1 VTVGSRGFRVSL
13 FGVHLAVACDSDAVA
28 AALDRY
34 VLPWLPRAALDTGR
48 ADRVV
53 DVRQMSPGGAG
64 LEIAVDGV
72 AVAVVPSPLAAI
84 PHVQRALD
92 EAFVR
97 CQSEVAVVHAGV
109 VAHEGRA
116 IILPAETHA
125 GKSTLVAELVRQGG
139 VYCSDEYALIDAG
152 GRVHPYPRAILLRE
166 ELGDDQSPRLAAE
179 LGGTVAHEPVRAG
192 LIVGVRRVAGA
203 ALDLTPTTQAE
214 AVLLLLRNTPHEL
227 ADAPWILAPIARAV
241 EGTACYVGVRGEAA
255 GAAASILALASAG
268 APGAAGRTLEVR
280 CSKSAASP

>member
-1 VTVGSRGFRVSL
+1 MTARSRGFRVSL

-28 AALDRY
+28 ATLDRY
-34 VLPWLPRAALDTGR
+34 VLPWLPRAALDSGR

-53 DVRQMSPGGAG
+53 EVRQVSPGDAG
-64 LEIAVDGV
+64 LEITVDGV
-72 AVAVVPSPLAAI
+72 VAGVAASPLAAI

-92 EAFVR
+92 DVVVR

-116 IILPAETHA
+116 IILPAATRA
-125 GKSTLVAELVRQGG
+125 GKSTLVAELVRQGA
-139 VYCSDEYALIDAG
+139 VYCSDEYALIDAV
-152 GRVHPYPRAILLRE
+152 GRVHPYPRAILLRDE
-166 ELGDDQSPRLAAE
+166 SGDDQLPRLASE
-179 LGGTVAHEPVRAG
+179 LGGTVADEPARAA

-203 ALDLTPTTQAE
+203 ALDLTPTPQSE
-214 AVLLLLRNTPHEL
+214 AVLLLLRNTPQAL

-255 GAAASILALASAG
+255 EAATSILALASSVSRDA
-268 APGAAGRTLEVR
+268 ARSPGAR
-280 CSKSAASP
+280 CPT